1 MSAGD
6 EGVTSECPPA
16 MKEKGLVRID
26 EGREEDSKRAGER
39 EGNELGEG
47 GAERRGDAAEGGSL
61 LVFVEMPKFRYSA
74 PLLLKQ
80 VGSNDQTRQVLSHY

>member
-16 MKEKGLVRID
+16 MKETGLVRID

-39 EGNELGEG
+39 GENEL
-47 GAERRGDAAEGGSL
+47 
-61 LVFVEMPKFRYSA
+61 
-74 PLLLKQ
+74 
-80 VGSNDQTRQVLSHY
+80 